1 MTRLNRRLLLGAIAV
16 LVPVLAGCEAG
27 LNAPTLEFHP
37 ASNGV
42 SITQNGITLDNV
54 FVLGP
59 PLGSALP
66 PGGRAGVFLSI
77 EAENGDRLISVSA
90 PGTASAVKLTGG
102 PVDLPAQTL
111 VDLSGPE
118 PKMVLTRLANPL
130 FGGQT
135 VQLTLIFHRRERS
148 RSPCRSSRTPT
159 NTRPTPRRPS
169 PSRQSNPRRT
179 RPARRRPVAS
189 GSASVGAS
197 ASGSPPAHPPPRRP
211 RRSRTGPHAPG
222 PFGRKDFFSPNGPA
236 CLPLSVYFLGG

>member
-1 MTRLNRRLLLGAIAV
+1 VELIEEAVKVTRLNRRLLLGAIAV

-135 VQLTLIFHRRERS
+135 VQLTLLFQQAGAV
-148 RSPCRSSRTPT
+148 TLT
-159 NTRPTPRRPS
+159 V
-169 PSRQSNPRRT
+169 
-179 RPARRRPVAS
+179 PVEPHAYEYATYAPPPIPKPVVKPKAHPS
-189 GSASVGAS
+189 GSASAGAS
-197 ASGSPPAHPPPRRP
+197 ASGSAT
-211 RRSRTGPHAPG
+211 S
-222 PFGRKDFFSPNGPA
+222 SPSPSPSA
-236 CLPLSVYFLGG
+236 TP

>member
-16 LVPVLAGCEAG
+16 LVPALAGCEAG

-37 ASNGV
+37 ASSGV

-77 EAENGDRLISVSA
+77 EAENGDRLVSVSA
-90 PGTASAVKLTGG
+90 PGTASAVRLTGG

-118 PKMVLTRLANPL
+118 PKLVLTRLANPL
-130 FGGQT
+130 LGGTT
-135 VQLTLIFHRRERS
+135 VQLTLIFQQAGAVTVSVPVEPHAYDYATY
-148 RSPCRSSRTPT
+148 SPPPIP
-159 NTRPTPRRPS
+159 RPTPSARPK
-169 PSRQSNPRRT
+169 
-179 RPARRRPVAS
+179 AHAS
-189 GSASVGAS
+189 GSASASASAAGAS
-197 ASGSPPAHPPPRRP
+197 ATSSPSA
-211 RRSRTGPHAPG
+211 
-222 PFGRKDFFSPNGPA
+222 SPSATP
-236 CLPLSVYFLGG
+236 

>member
-16 LVPVLAGCEAG
+16 LVPALAGCEAG

-37 ASNGV
+37 ASSGV

-77 EAENGDRLISVSA
+77 EAENGDRLVSVSA
-90 PGTASAVKLTGG
+90 PGTASAVRLTGG

-118 PKMVLTRLANPL
+118 PKLVLTRLVNPL
-130 FGGQT
+130 LGGTT
-135 VQLTLIFHRRERS
+135 VQLTLIFQQAGAVTVSVPVEPHAYDYATY
-148 RSPCRSSRTPT
+148 SPPPIPTPT
-159 NTRPTPRRPS
+159 AQPT
-169 PSRQSNPRRT
+169 
-179 RPARRRPVAS
+179 
-189 GSASVGAS
+189 GSASAGAPPGSATASPS
-197 ASGSPPAHPPPRRP
+197 ASTSTTP
-211 RRSRTGPHAPG
+211 
-222 PFGRKDFFSPNGPA
+222 
-236 CLPLSVYFLGG
+236 